1 MRSWAEINLDNL
13 RHNINILKTIAGDSM
28 LLPAIKADAY
38 GHGIAEVFN
47 VLISEGIKWV
57 GVATFNEA
65 EKLRKLD
72 KATNILVFGPVETE
86 DMRKAIDMNIAFP
99 LTSMDEI
106 DFLNENN
113 LAPRVHLAVDTGMG
127 RIGFSRNSLDEV
139 KRKTE
144 ENSKINVEG
153 IFSHLSSADTSPE
166 YTKRQL
172 EDFKKIVEKFPKI
185 KYRHILN
192 SFGSMQF
199 SESKY
204 DIIRP
209 GIILYGGIK
218 KENAFSYD
226 FKPVMALKSRVSFIK
241 KLENNSFISYNRKYE
256 ARAGEKIATVS
267 IGYADGIRRDLT
279 GKGEVVIN
287 NRRCRIA
294 GTICMDQLMVSIPED
309 LEVNVGDTVEF
320 FGENIH
326 IEEVAE
332 KCGTISYEILCGIGQ
347 RVTRIYV
354 GEK

>member
-28 LLPAIKADAY
+28 LLPAIKANAY
-38 GHGIAEVFN
+38 GHGLKEIFN
-47 VLISEGIKWV
+47 VLVSEGIKWV

-72 KATNILVFGPVETE
+72 ESTNILIFGPIETE
-86 DMRKAIDMNIAFP
+86 DMRKAIDANIAFP
-99 LTSMDEI
+99 LTSLDEI

-113 LAPRVHLAVDTGMG
+113 LAPRVHLKVDTGMG
-127 RIGFSRNSLDEV
+127 RIGFDPASLDEV
-139 KRKTE
+139 RKKTGKG
-144 ENSKINVEG
+144 SKINIEG

-166 YTKRQL
+166 YTKWQL
-172 EDFKKIVEKFPKI
+172 ENFKKVIEKFPEV

-199 SESKY
+199 SESRY

-218 KENAFSYD
+218 KENTFSYD
-226 FKPVMALKSRVSFIK
+226 FKPVMALKARVSFVK

-256 ARAGEKIATVS
+256 GTAGEKIATVS

-287 NRRCRIA
+287 NRRCKIA

-309 LEVNVGDTVEF
+309 LEVKAGDTAEF

-326 IEEVAE
+326 VEEVAE

-347 RVTRIYV
+347 RVSRIYV